1 MRRYESVVILDPD
14 VPDDEVKGFTEKY
27 GQIIKT
33 HGGEI
38 IKVEDWGPKKLAY
51 LVRKRDKGR
60 YILFD
65 FVGTP
70 ALILEMERQ
79 FKISE
84 DVMKYLSVKVDDEVD
99 LEAFKA
105 ASKAKEAAAAEPAP
119 AEPAPVPEAEV
130 APPLEA
136 APEVT
141 AEEPQKPAEEAAAP
155 ATDVPE
161 EAEAAPAA
169 EAPEEAETASASE
182 APEQAEAKKEG
193 E

>member
-1 MRRYESVVILDPD
+1 MRRYESLVILDPD

-51 LVRKRDKGR
+51 VVRKRDKGR

-70 ALILEMERQ
+70 TLILEMERQ

-84 DVMKYLSVKVDDEVD
+84 DVMKYLSVKLDEEVD

-119 AEPAPVPEAEV
+119 AEPAPAAEPEV
-130 APPLEA
+130 APPVEA

-141 AEEPQKPAEEAAAP
+141 AEEPQEPAEVAAAP
-155 ATDVPE
+155 AEAVE
-161 EAEAAPAA
+161 EAEAATAT
-169 EAPEEAETASASE
+169 EAPEEAE
-182 APEQAEAKKEG
+182 AKKES